1 MQIRNG
7 CTSCLV
13 LFQSVKS
20 CISPSSSFSNT
31 LQGLPNESWKI
42 SKINS
47 NYEFCDT
54 YPAIIVVPTSV
65 KDDDLSKVAAFRAKG
80 RVPVSNKHYHLYRNI
95 YCVRSN
101 MERFKTK
108 KNLVNKNGKQKNK
121 LINLNIPLILN
132 KYLII

>member
-1 MQIRNG
+1 M
-7 CTSCLV
+7 
-13 LFQSVKS
+13 SV
-20 CISPSSSFSNT
+20 SPSSFSNI

-80 RVPVSNKHYHLYRNI
+80 RVPVSNKLCHLDRNNHNI
-95 YCVRSN
+95 GSDN
-101 MERFKTK
+101 KMEGRKIS
-108 KNLVNKNGKQKNK
+108 L
-121 LINLNIPLILN
+121 
-132 KYLII
+132 